1 MNATA
6 QVLASPATGG
16 AAEIRQTLFGRFM
29 LPDMSEHACQV
40 SGISLDGANFVTST
54 PVPPGLPIVA
64 YLEEVGRIEA
74 TSAHSI
80 DGGFRVTFSLTGARR
95 DRFET
100 RLRWLSQK
108 ERGQSIEDRR
118 HTRYEPQEK
127 QSQIT
132 MPDGREYAC
141 EVIDISLS
149 GAAIKVEVMPSLG
162 TFILLGKMRGRVV
175 RYLENGIAIEFVK
188 LLDRNQLTDTIR

>member
-1 MNATA
+1 VDATA
-6 QVLASPATGG
+6 QAFAPPG
-16 AAEIRQTLFGRFM
+16 AQMPVSVKQTLFGRFM

-40 SGISLDGANFVTST
+40 VGINLDGATFLTT
-54 PVPPGLPIVA
+54 LQVPPGLAIVA

-74 TSAHSI
+74 TTSHSV
-80 DGGFRVTFSLTGARR
+80 DGGFAVTFNLTGARR

-100 RLRWLSQK
+100 RLKWLVQK
-108 ERGQSIEDRR
+108 ESGQSIEDRR
-118 HTRYEPQEK
+118 HTRYEPREK

-162 TFILLGKMRGRVV
+162 TYLLLGKMRGRVV
-175 RYLENGIAIEFVK
+175 RYIENGIAIEFVK
-188 LLDRNQLTDTIR
+188 LLERGQLSETVR